1 MIINPMFFDAFAFI
15 ASQAH
20 LDACAHGLWDDH
32 AANPK
37 QVGHPAA
44 RRRCTLLIRE
54 EVAEMYEAAA
64 DPVHFAEELAD
75 VVIMCMSTAGHLGI
89 DLAAEVK
96 HKMAVNRTRPYRHQE
111 AQNRA
116 GAGK

>member
-1 MIINPMFFDAFAFI
+1 MTINPMLFDAFAFI
-15 ASQAH
+15 ASQAY

-32 AANPK
+32 AANPNK
-37 QVGHPAA
+37 VGRPAA
-44 RRRCTLLIRE
+44 NRRCTLLIRE

-75 VVIMCMSTAGHLGI
+75 VVIMCMSSAGHLGI

-96 HKMAVNRTRPYRHQE
+96 HKMAVNQTRPYRHLDT
-111 AQNRA
+111 QNRKV
-116 GAGK
+116 AGK